1 MERKKRESIDVYVLK
16 DNVKV
21 GEREKKKIIIKK
33 KLFKIFVEIIIFENS
48 NRKWSNG
55 TQTIRILLVRYNC

>member
-21 GEREKKKIIIKK
+21 REKKIKK
-33 KLFKIFVEIIIFENS
+33 NKKNSCSKYFWKLLF
-48 NRKWSNG
+48 
-55 TQTIRILLVRYNC
+55 

>member
-21 GEREKKKIIIKK
+21 REKKKK
-33 KLFKIFVEIIIFENS
+33 KLFKIFLEIIILRVVIEN
-48 NRKWSNG
+48 G
-55 TQTIRILLVRYNC
+55 